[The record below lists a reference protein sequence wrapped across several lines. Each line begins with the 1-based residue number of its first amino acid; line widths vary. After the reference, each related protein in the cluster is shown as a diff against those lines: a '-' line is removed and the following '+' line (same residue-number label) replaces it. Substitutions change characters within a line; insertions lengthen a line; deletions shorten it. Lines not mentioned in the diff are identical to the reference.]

1 MRLDDPVERW
11 LPGLLPSGERI
22 TVRELL
28 NHTSGLI
35 DNNDIGH
42 APAVYIAQVRDP
54 ALRARLVRIER
65 RWAADPALRVPAE
78 LWVELAAWLPL
89 LSAPG
94 TQYHYS
100 NIGYAVAGM
109 IAEQV
114 GREPLET
121 LFERRI
127 IQPLGLRSAAYDP
140 QGEITGPHARGYSV
154 ASDGERVDATAWHG
168 GIGAEG
174 GIVANAED
182 EAGFLK
188 GLMRGELLR
197 PSELADLKTTP
208 ASISSDYALGL
219 VVAQSGCAGT
229 AYRHGGAGAGFKTS
243 VLTSGDGTRV
253 AVLLANGNREND
265 PEYYALVDEAA
276 RRLYCAA

>member
-1 MRLDDPVERW
+1 MSAGAISSPIRSKRRPVVSLLLAMLLIVGVASVVRIAFTDRATERPELQRILDGLVTGRGHVAPGATAYVFGPHGSWTGSAGYADVRTGQRMPADARMRLESVSKAWTATLILQLVGERRMRLDDPVERW

-114 GREPLET
+114 GREPLDDSV
-121 LFERRI
+121 RAA
-127 IQPLGLRSAAYDP
+127 GSSSRS
-140 QGEITGPHARGYSV
+140 G
-154 ASDGERVDATAWHG
+154 
-168 GIGAEG
+168 
-174 GIVANAED
+174 
-182 EAGFLK
+182 
-188 GLMRGELLR
+188 
-197 PSELADLKTTP
+197 
-208 ASISSDYALGL
+208 
-219 VVAQSGCAGT
+219 
-229 AYRHGGAGAGFKTS
+229 
-243 VLTSGDGTRV
+243 
-253 AVLLANGNREND
+253 
-265 PEYYALVDEAA
+265 
-276 RRLYCAA
+276 